1 MNKTLLFIGLFL
13 AGLAIALPLMNVIPA
28 GMALAVGIPGA
39 TLILIASLFGRSEIP
54 PKAEMQVI
62 QTIVSTD
69 KKLQAIIKQRPDGK
83 YLVETWK
90 MVDYIQDSGPSW
102 ARPLHPCASGDT
114 PIPFIV
120 IKSSLLLS

>member
-28 GMALAVGIPGA
+28 VMALAVGIPGA
-39 TLILIASLFGRSEIP
+39 TLILIASLFGRSEIH

-90 MVDYIQDSGPSW
+90 MVDYIQDSGPGW
-102 ARPLHPCASGDT
+102 ARQGAWGITDT
-114 PIPFIV
+114 
-120 IKSSLLLS
+120 LSDAVDIAKNYVRN